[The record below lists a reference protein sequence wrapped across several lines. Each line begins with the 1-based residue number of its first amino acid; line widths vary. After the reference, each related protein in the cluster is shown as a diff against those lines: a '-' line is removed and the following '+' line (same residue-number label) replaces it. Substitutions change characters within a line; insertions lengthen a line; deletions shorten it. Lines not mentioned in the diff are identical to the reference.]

1 MSTDDDKQFRNDR
14 RQADEKSIDSELIGI
29 VYEVAFDPH
38 FWPDLLESVG
48 NLFEDRRS
56 SSLHP
61 RTFLDNDFEQIR
73 IFSNQIEKGEARR
86 FATLLPHLYR
96 ALKLKRK
103 YTDVDHLRGQ
113 AQAII
118 EQFPVGVL
126 LVNTEGKLISSNQH
140 ALNAIADSNTV
151 FLENGVLCTTV
162 TKQDQQLKHLISD
175 AANTTLDDANEHI
188 ASINIKEEGEELA
201 ISLLIT
207 PDPYPNTY
215 YDRQAENCVAIFVTS
230 VSVRQKIAASVLQS
244 LFNIS
249 PAEARLAALLASGV
263 NLSQAAE
270 RAHISK
276 NTAKVQLKSIFSK
289 TGVSRQA
296 ELIKLILTSPAVF
309 SPTDTTP
316 KNVGSQPGIKTKS
329 RIYKEN
335 RLILRDGRNLQYAEF
350 GDPQGKP
357 VIHIHGALGCRYE
370 RYPDDILTRK
380 LGVRLIIPDRPG
392 YGLSEH
398 TLGHGYLDFADDIL
412 ELVDYLD
419 IQRCSIMGLSV
430 GAIYGSAF
438 AYKAPDRLHG
448 IAMISSTP
456 PFRSFVD
463 FEGVPASLK
472 LLIAFSKY
480 LPTAAHMV
488 AEIAIINACKNP
500 EKFLANI
507 PVCTSD
513 RAIFSRPLLKK
524 HFEECLLVGSRDCH
538 TGFVQDVLLSSKK
551 WPFPVEEILTK
562 IDFWHGSEDTHSP
575 ISRIKPVIDAVPN
588 KYFHQINGG
597 GHFLIYDH
605 WQEILES
612 LIH

>member
-1 MSTDDDKQFRNDR
+1 MSTDDGSQFKNER
-14 RQADEKSIDSELIGI
+14 RKSDTKNIDSELIGI

-56 SSLHP
+56 NGLHP
-61 RTFLDNDFEQIR
+61 RAPLDNDFEQVR
-73 IFSNQIEKGEARR
+73 FFSNQIEKGEARR

-126 LVNTEGKLISSNQH
+126 LVNAEGKLISSNKH
-140 ALNAIADSNTV
+140 ALDAIAGSNAV
-151 FLENGVLCTTV
+151 FLKNNVLCTAK
-162 TKQDQQLKHLISD
+162 TKQNQRLKHLIFD

-188 ASINIKEEGEELA
+188 SSINIKDKEEKSA

-207 PDPYPNTY
+207 PDPYANTY
-215 YDRQAENCVAIFVTS
+215 YDQRAENYAAIFITSISVT
-230 VSVRQKIAASVLQS
+230 QKIAAPMLQS

-249 PAEARLAALLASGV
+249 PAEARLAALLASGAD
-263 NLSQAAE
+263 LSQAAKQ
-270 RAHISK
+270 AHISK

-289 TGVSRQA
+289 TGINRQA

-309 SPTDTTP
+309 SSKDTAP
-316 KNVGSQPGIKTKS
+316 KKADNPPSIKYGS
-329 RIYKEN
+329 RIYEEN
-335 RLILRDGRNLQYAEF
+335 HLILRDGRNLQYAEF

-370 RYPDDILTRK
+370 RYPDDILTKK
-380 LGVRLIIPDRPG
+380 LGVRLIVPDRPG
-392 YGLSEH
+392 YGLSGH
-398 TLGHGYLDFADDIL
+398 TPGHGYLDFADDLL
-412 ELVDYLD
+412 ELIDHLD

-438 AYKAPDRLHG
+438 AYKTPDRLRS

-456 PFRSFVD
+456 PFRSFAD

-472 LLIAFSKY
+472 LLMAFSKY
-480 LPTAAHMV
+480 LPTAANMV

-500 EKFLANI
+500 KKFLDNI

-513 RAIFSRPLLKK
+513 RAIFSRPSLKK
-524 HFEECLLVGSRDCH
+524 HFEECLLAGSRDCH
-538 TGFVQDVLLSSKK
+538 TGFVQDILLSAES
-551 WPFPVEEILTK
+551 WPFPVENILKK

-575 ISRIKPVIDAVPN
+575 IGRIMPVIDAVPN
-588 KYFHQINGG
+588 KRFHKIQGG

-612 LIH
+612 LVH